1 MLALVSLS
9 KGSNKVLRTMN
20 NYSNVWQSYYHFT
33 LARFCEKGRTKG
45 RLLKAEQSDLIL
57 G

>member
-1 MLALVSLS
+1 MLALVSLL

-20 NYSNVWQSYYHFT
+20 NYSNVCWSYYHFT

-45 RLLKAEQSDLIL
+45 RFLKAEQSDLIL